1 VPDLWLLV
9 RRRSGPIDRIR
20 RLHLPMK
27 GKAAQI
33 VRDHAAIV
41 RALADGRPAR
51 AEAALRDHLSRSL
64 A

>member
-1 VPDLWLLV
+1 
-9 RRRSGPIDRIR
+9 
-20 RLHLPMK
+20 
-27 GKAAQI
+27 
-33 VRDHAAIV
+33 VRDHTAIV